1 MFGVDETLGQ
11 MAEGHALAVAL
22 ALALVLGLRHAT
34 DPDHLVAVST
44 LIASDAEGD
53 TRAAGRLGFAW
64 GLGHASTLLVFG
76 LPIVLFHAHLPAA
89 AQQGAE
95 ALVGLVIVALGIRLL
110 VRSRGRIGRSPAEA
124 FGVGLV
130 HGMAGSAGVGVLLLA
145 ALPAQSEAVAA
156 LIVLAVGTAVSMA
169 VLSYA
174 LGRVLTRG
182 RRFDLAPAMGVT
194 TCAFGA
200 WYVLAAL

>member
-1 MFGVDETLGQ
+1 
-11 MAEGHALAVAL
+11 MAVSS
-22 ALALVLGLRHAT
+22 
-34 DPDHLVAVST
+34 LVASE
-44 LIASDAEGD
+44 SEGD
-53 TRAAGRLGFAW
+53 TRRAGRLGLAW

-76 LPIVLFHAHLPAA
+76 LPIVLFHAHWPAA

-95 ALVGLVIVALGIRLL
+95 ILVGLVIVALGLRLL
-110 VRSRGRIGRSPAEA
+110 VRRRGRIGRAPAEA

-145 ALPAQSEAVAA
+145 ALPARSEAVAA
-156 LIVLAVGTAVSMA
+156 LVVLAVGTALSMA

-182 RRFDLAPAMGVT
+182 PRFDFAPAMGAL